1 MTTQEILEAARS
13 AKSALALADNTARN
27 AALLGMADALC
38 SADDQAAI
46 LAANAEDMAAAKG
59 HISDVMLDRLA
70 LTAPRIEAMA
80 QGIREVAAL
89 PDPVGRVLNRVERPN
104 GLVIEKTAVPMGVIA
119 IIYESRPNVTSD
131 AAALAIKSGN
141 ACILRCGKEA
151 WRSANAIVTVL
162 RQGLKKAGLPET
174 AVCLIEDTTHASAN
188 ALMTAVGYVDLL
200 IPRGGAGLIR
210 ACVQN
215 AKVPCIQTGTGICHV
230 YVDDTA
236 DLDKAL
242 DIIEN
247 ALGIPMWISAL
258 VIALAMAVV
267 VMGGVKRISSVASM
281 LVPPMV
287 GIYLIATVV
296 ILIANAGQ
304 IPSVIA
310 QVVSCAFG
318 SKEALLGG
326 GVGIA
331 IQQGVKRGTFSSASG
346 MGESMPTAAA
356 AETSHPIK
364 QGMANAAGVW
374 LDTVIVCTASGLMML
389 LSGCYNTQFGYIGGT
404 GAMHDQ
410 MAQLAADGTY
420 GVIFVQN
427 ACSTVMGSI
436 APLFIAIMLALFSF
450 TCLISY
456 YYEGETSVLYL
467 FQGDDKAATRKVV
480 IRIMQIVMPILIFI
494 WGNIDS
500 GLAWNLSDLALGGS
514 TWINMLVVL
523 LLSPKVFALYKDYE
537 EQMKA
542 KKDPYYN
549 PDKLCW
555 KGVDVEMWKDINKK
569 RIAEDK

>member
-1 MTTQEILEAARS
+1 MEAINNIVNMLNGPIWGVGMLVLIVGSGLYFTIRLGFFQFVHFKDMWSRIIDKSESESGISSFASFCTTMAMRVGTGNVAGVAVALYMGGPGALFWMIIAGMTNSAVCFTECTLSVLYKNRIDGQYRSGGAYCAERGLGWKAYGTFYAAFFG
-13 AKSALALADNTARN
+13 
-27 AALLGMADALC
+27 LGVVLFMP
-38 SADDQAAI
+38 
-46 LAANAEDMAAAKG
+46 AAA
-59 HISDVMLDRLA
+59 
-70 LTAPRIEAMA
+70 TY
-80 QGIREVAAL
+80 
-89 PDPVGRVLNRVERPN
+89 
-104 GLVIEKTAVPMGVIA
+104 T
-119 IIYESRPNVTSD
+119 
-131 AAALAIKSGN
+131 
-141 ACILRCGKEA
+141 
-151 WRSANAIVTVL
+151 
-162 RQGLKKAGLPET
+162 
-174 AVCLIEDTTHASAN
+174 
-188 ALMTAVGYVDLL
+188 
-200 IPRGGAGLIR
+200 
-210 ACVQN
+210 
-215 AKVPCIQTGTGICHV
+215 IC
-230 YVDDTA
+230 DGF
-236 DLDKAL
+236 K
-242 DIIEN
+242 N
-247 ALGIPMWISAL
+247 ALGIPMWITAL

-287 GIYLIATVV
+287 GVYLITTVV

-389 LSGCYNTQFGYIGGT
+389 LTDCFNTQFGYVGS
-404 GAMHDQ
+404 GAPE
-410 MAQLAADGTY
+410 MAELAAAGTN
-420 GVIFVQN
+420 GVIFVQY
-427 ACSTVMGSI
+427 ACRTVMGSI
-436 APLFIAIMLALFSF
+436 APLFVAVMLALFSF

-456 YYEGETSVLYL
+456 FYESETAILYL
-467 FQGDDKAATRKVV
+467 FQGKDRENTRKMVT
-480 IRIMQIVMPILIFI
+480 RIVQIGMPILIFI
-494 WGNIDS
+494 WGNIES
-500 GLAWNLSDLALGGS
+500 GLAWNLSDLALGS
-514 TWINMLVVL
+514 CTWINMLVVL

-569 RIAEDK
+569 YIEADK

>member
-1 MTTQEILEAARS
+1 MLLNKFHFSDIIFSKARS
-13 AKSALALADNTARN
+13 FLSELKNLLSQR
-27 AALLGMADALC
+27 AALHQIKGELYMEAINNIVSMLNGPIWGVGMLVLIVGSGLYFTIRLGFFQFVHFKDMWSRIIDKSESESGISSFASFCTTMAMRVGTGNVAGVAVALYMGGPGALFWMIIAGMTN
-38 SADDQAAI
+38 SAVCFTECTLSVLYKNRIDGQYRSGGAYCAERGLGWKAYGAFYAAFFG
-46 LAANAEDMAAAKG
+46 LGVVLFMPAAA
-59 HISDVMLDRLA
+59 
-70 LTAPRIEAMA
+70 TY
-80 QGIREVAAL
+80 
-89 PDPVGRVLNRVERPN
+89 
-104 GLVIEKTAVPMGVIA
+104 T
-119 IIYESRPNVTSD
+119 
-131 AAALAIKSGN
+131 
-141 ACILRCGKEA
+141 
-151 WRSANAIVTVL
+151 
-162 RQGLKKAGLPET
+162 
-174 AVCLIEDTTHASAN
+174 
-188 ALMTAVGYVDLL
+188 
-200 IPRGGAGLIR
+200 
-210 ACVQN
+210 
-215 AKVPCIQTGTGICHV
+215 IC
-230 YVDDTA
+230 DGF
-236 DLDKAL
+236 K
-242 DIIEN
+242 N

-436 APLFIAIMLALFSF
+436 APLFVAIMLALFSF